1 MKDPYSINEM
11 VTGFPSYKLNHNSHT
26 VLAHCICRNF
36 FFFSSRL
43 RIGFLTGPK
52 PLIDRVIL
60 HIQVSTMH
68 TSTFTQASTKLPT
81 ELHLM
86 KITYFEW

>member
-1 MKDPYSINEM
+1 M
-11 VTGFPSYKLNHNSHT
+11 VTHFPSYKLNNLHK
-26 VLAHCICRNF
+26 VLAHCISVVTCF
-36 FFFSSRL
+36 FFFFRL

-81 ELHLM
+81 ELYLE
-86 KITYFEW
+86 KVTYSKS